1 MEVGKS
7 IIVDVN
13 SGGNYPLVVRVLG
26 RETVDVPAGEH
37 RGEAR
42 SAEGIRDIT
51 TREDARLRREL
62 VEVRR
67 ADRLRAHEAVIK
79 PRMVVR
85 DDHEDVRAIGGG
97 QRQAQAGEHGDA
109 KG

>member
-1 MEVGKS
+1 MAA
-7 IIVDVN
+7 
-13 SGGNYPLVVRVLG
+13 PLAPAGML
-26 RETVDVPAGEH
+26 TVDVPAGEH

-79 PRMVVR
+79 PGMVVR